1 MADHTVQT
9 DQASIAVL
17 PASVRHRA
25 GRRDRGPAGGRRAGR
40 FSARCVTGIA
50 AAVIAIPWSPLHAQ
64 SGGHG
69 GAGWDPPEWVG
80 DAAFLGLNALSSG
93 ISAGTIQLLR
103 GGSFTDGFTRGALG
117 GTVHYAGLRL
127 TAQRFD
133 GAGLLGRQVAAAG
146 TSIVGNAGRG
156 AGLFDRLSLPVGPVW
171 LDFDG
176 GPWPSGARI
185 DGIALGW
192 ILYAAVE
199 PELRFDLGRSLSAG
213 TPVFHTNGTVLSF
226 GDGAAHAAGV
236 TQAGVILLADVPP
249 YGDAFLERSFAHE
262 RIHVLQQDFMGAAWT
277 DPLARLALD
286 RAGAPPIVGGV
297 LRFNLSTELLRGLG
311 RLIPEHE
318 DRPWEIESI
327 FFAR

>member
-1 MADHTVQT
+1 MN
-9 DQASIAVL
+9 
-17 PASVRHRA
+17 
-25 GRRDRGPAGGRRAGR
+25 R
-40 FSARCVTGIA
+40 FAP
-50 AAVIAIPWSPLHAQ
+50 AAVAVVVLVCGVVPVRAQ
-64 SGGHG
+64 CGPG
-69 GAGWDPPEWVG
+69 PEPCRPDAPRWVG
-80 DAAFLGLNALSSG
+80 EFASLSANALLG
-93 ISAGTIQLLR
+93 GLTAGLSLHLH
-103 GGSFTDGFTRGALG
+103 GGSFGDGFLKGLVG
-117 GTVHYAGLRL
+117 GSGVYAGKRI
-127 TAQRFD
+127 AAERFD